1 MALNMWICVIQL
13 ICGTVLCVNHIC
25 AVQNMHRSATPL
37 QIDSRLFSAPSS
49 VCTIC
54 LTTLDVS
61 TKSHM
66 IKCLGNIAAT
76 VNKFFLI
83 SAYFEPA
90 PLSSS
95 SGFSLLLTCSLAQKL
110 CRVCK
115 NIINCNNRTSSLTV
129 FT

>member
-13 ICGTVLCVNHIC
+13 LCGTVLCVNHIC

-49 VCTIC
+49 VCTTC
-54 LTTLDVS
+54 LIALAVS
-61 TKSHM
+61 TRSHM
-66 IKCLGNIAAT
+66 IKCFGNIAAR
-76 VNKFFLI
+76 VNTFFLI

-90 PLSSS
+90 PLSPS
-95 SGFSLLLTCSLAQKL
+95 SGFSLTLTCSLSQKL

-115 NIINCNNRTSSLTV
+115 TLSIVTESFL
-129 FT
+129 